1 MITKSRGAS
10 RLAAGLIAV
19 MMLSACGGGGDT
31 AGSGGSGGSGDGA
44 STLRVW
50 FPGNLAEEISW
61 VNEKL
66 VPAFEAEH
74 KVDVQVEFVDW
85 ANLATRL
92 STAFAGGTAP
102 DIFGHGNAA
111 AAGYAANNRVIA
123 LDDYLAKMPDSDV
136 KDLTFLDQGKVGGK
150 QIIMPLRGFGHLLAY
165 RTDLFQEAGLDPAS
179 PPATWQ
185 DLRAAADKLVVRD
198 GDRITRSG
206 VIFPADDPTSM
217 SQAFGS
223 FLFQA
228 GGSFA
233 DESGTTVTWN
243 SDAGKRAL
251 DFLASFYTGPKAVS
265 TGLGEAT
272 SGAGAQHPLVTG
284 RAAMAVIDEATL
296 KSIHEQAPDAAAK
309 IKLAPPLKDTTAA
322 SFGGAGN
329 GLFISADSGHKD
341 QAWQF
346 IEFLLKPA
354 NAKAYVQAVGGIP
367 ARASLATD
375 PELAAQQY
383 IKPYM
388 DAAAQFRGNPNIAT
402 WTQQREALAKEIEA
416 VLRGKTPAAEAL
428 DRAATEA
435 AALAKQN

>member
-123 LDDYLAKMPDSDV
+123 LDDYLAKIPDSDV

-150 QIIMPLRGFGHLLAY
+150 QVIMPLRGFGHLLAY
-165 RTDLFQEAGLDPAS
+165 RTDLFQETGLDPAS

>member
-1 MITKSRGAS
+1 MVTKSRGAS

-19 MMLSACGGGGDT
+19 MALTGCGAGGT
-31 AGSGGSGGSGDGA
+31 AGSGGSGDGA
-44 STLRVW
+44 SPLRVW
-50 FPGNLAEEISW
+50 FPGNLAEEVSW

-85 ANLATRL
+85 GNLATRL

-102 DIFGHGNAA
+102 DVFGHGNAA
-111 AAGYAANNRVIA
+111 AAGYAANNRAIA
-123 LDDYLAKMPDSDV
+123 LDDYLAKMPASDV
-136 KDLTFLDQGKVGGK
+136 KDLTFLDQGKVDGK
-150 QIIMPLRGFGHLLAY
+150 QVIMPLRGFGHLLAY
-165 RTDLFQEAGLDPAS
+165 RTDLFQEAGLDPAA

-198 GDRITRSG
+198 GGKITRSG

-228 GGSFA
+228 GGDFA
-233 DESGTTVTWN
+233 DESGTITWN
-243 SDAGKRAL
+243 SDAGQRAL
-251 DFLASFYTGPKAVS
+251 AFLAEFYNGPQAVS

-284 RAAMAVIDEATL
+284 RAAMAVIDEATF
-296 KSIHEQAPDAAAK
+296 KTIHEQAPDVAAK

-329 GLFISADSGHKD
+329 GLFISADSSRKD
-341 QAWQF
+341 QAWKF
-346 IEFLLKPA
+346 VEFLLRPA

-375 PELAAQQY
+375 PELAAQPY

-388 DAAAQFRGNPNIAT
+388 DAAAQFRGNPNVAT

-416 VLRGKTPAAEAL
+416 VLRGKTPAGQAL
-428 DRAATEA
+428 DRAAAEA
-435 AALAKQN
+435 EALAKN

>member
-1 MITKSRGAS
+1 MITKS
-10 RLAAGLIAV
+10 RLAAGLIAALV
-19 MMLSACGGGGDT
+19 LSGCGGGT
-31 AGSGGSGGSGDGA
+31 AAGNGGSGDDA

-50 FPGNLAEEISW
+50 FPGNLAEEVSW

-123 LDDYLAKMPDSDV
+123 LDDYLAKMPAADV

-165 RTDLFQEAGLDPAS
+165 RTDLFQEAGLDPAA

-185 DLRAAADKLVVRD
+185 DLRSAADRLVVRD
-198 GDRITRSG
+198 GDKITRSG

-228 GGSFA
+228 GGTFV
-233 DESGTTVTWN
+233 DESGTKVTWN
-243 SDAGKRAL
+243 SEAGKRAL
-251 DFLASFYTGPKAVS
+251 GFLADFYNGPKAVS

-296 KSIHEQAPDAAAK
+296 KSIHEQSPDVAAK

-329 GLFISADSGHKD
+329 GLFISADSSHKD
-341 QAWQF
+341 QAWEF
-346 IEFLLKPA
+346 IEYLLKPA

-367 ARASLATD
+367 ARASLAAD
-375 PELAAQQY
+375 PELSAQPY

-388 DAAAQFRGNPNIAT
+388 DAAAQFRGNPNVET
-402 WTQQREALAKEIEA
+402 WTQQREVLAKEIEA
-416 VLRGKTPAAEAL
+416 ALRGKTSAGEALDHSAAEA
-428 DRAATEA
+428 AG
-435 AALAKQN
+435 LAKQS